1 LPAKP
6 TPVIVNRAFVRRFF
20 PNVDPIGQKLG
31 SGIEKIAAGDHEIIG
46 VVSDAKYRSLREVV
60 PPTMYSFSY
69 TDPDYVEPFILHV
82 RTGNRPESIIPA
94 VRRMLNTID
103 PRLPFLEVRTLA
115 QEVDAT
121 LWAERLLA
129 WLSAV
134 FAGAAAVLATLGVY
148 ATLAYAIAQSR
159 REIGIRVALG
169 ARAVDVVRLFSARP
183 MWFAFAG
190 VSLGLAGFFAAG
202 PAFRSVLYDVSPG
215 DPGSLL
221 AAVGGVLLI
230 ALAATL
236 VAVGG
241 ALRVDPAVVLRNE

>member
-1 LPAKP
+1 
-6 TPVIVNRAFVRRFF
+6 VIVNRAFVKRFY
-20 PNVDPIGQKLG
+20 PTVDPIGQKFG
-31 SGIEKIAAGDHEIIG
+31 TGTDKIVPGDHQIVG
-46 VVSDAKYRSLREVV
+46 VVSDAKYRSLREPV
-60 PPTMYSFSY
+60 PPTMYTFGY
-69 TDPDYVEPFILHV
+69 TDPVYVEPFILHV
-82 RTGNRPESIIPA
+82 RTSNQPEGIIPA
-94 VRRMLNTID
+94 VRRALNAID

-134 FAGAAAVLATLGVY
+134 FSGAAAVLATLGVY

-190 VSLGLAGFFAAG
+190 VTLGLAGFFAAG

-215 DPGSLL
+215 DPARLL

-241 ALRVDPAVVLRNE
+241 ALRVDPAVVLRDE